1 MPYYICTV
9 DYLLPC
15 ATTIIIEDGVTS
27 IGDYA
32 FYDPY
37 YKCPCLTTVTLG
49 DDIASIGDYAFAWC
63 SELTEIEIPDG
74 VTSIGDRV
82 FYVCSSLTSV
92 TIPDSVTAIGERAFS
107 SSGLTSVAIP
117 NSITSIGVGV
127 FGGCGDL
134 ASVTIPNS
142 VVSIGDSAFS
152 HCSSLTNVTIPDSVT
167 SIGGY
172 AFFYCISLT
181 SVTIPNSVTS
191 VGDGAFEYCSSL
203 TNAVIPDSITSISGY
218 AFYDCS
224 NLTNVAIPDS
234 ITSIGDYA
242 FSGCSSLTNVTIPD
256 SVASIGN
263 YAFLECSSLTSV
275 TIPDSITYIGDSA
288 FWGCSSLTDVYYGG
302 DEAEWNAIDIDEY
315 NECLTSA
322 TIHYNSTSAD
332 VDVNI
337 DPDTDADTDTDEPG
351 QIALAVS
358 AQTVSDAQVSNNASD
373 NNYTIRSSP
382 MYSAI
387 YENDSGALVRVE
399 CAGSA
404 VLVEE
409 WSASG
414 ILLSSQNL
422 TCELPLF
429 GGFYSGENYN
439 FLVFGQN
446 NSQEDDSCEV
456 LRVVKYSKDWERLS
470 ACSVS
475 GANTY
480 IPFDAGS
487 LRMTETNDCLYLHT
501 CHEMYASS
509 DGLHHQANMTFV
521 ISQEDMTVQQ
531 SYYNVMNIAQAGYV
545 SHSFNQFIQT
555 DGTYVY
561 RVDHGD
567 AYPRAV
573 SITKCSASGSIT
585 NVSYTYVLEIQGATG
600 ANATGVSVGG
610 FELSSENCLIV
621 GNSVDQS
628 DSSTYTASGQR
639 NIFLAVTD
647 KSLNDTTF
655 VWLTDYADSDN
666 ITPYT
671 PQLVKLNNS
680 QFLILWEEYDKTT
693 RTISTKMVAVNADG
707 EILDQIET
715 DLRLSDCQPIFTTA
729 NTVCWYVTD
738 GKTVQLYTVNPYQTE
753 IAPEKPSTT
762 TSGDLN
768 GDGEVNASDLTI
780 LARHVGKVETM
791 EDETY
796 LANADVTGDG
806 NVDAS
811 DLTKLAQYVGKI
823 ISSLD

>member
-1 MPYYICTV
+1 MRKVKTALILLLVLCLAVSLAPMALAGTPEQASGTCGDNLTWEWNYPVLTISGTGDMEDYSPTLLYGCLTTSAPWN
-9 DYLLPC
+9 YLLPC

-74 VTSIGDRV
+74 VISIGDRV

-167 SIGGY
+167 SIGGA

-181 SVTIPNSVTS
+181 SITIPNSVTS

-242 FSGCSSLTNVTIPD
+242 FSGCRSLTNVTIPDGVASIGNYAFSGCSSLTNVTIPD
-256 SVASIGN
+256 GV
-263 YAFLECSSLTSV
+263 TS
-275 TIPDSITYIGDSA
+275 IGDSA
-288 FWGCSSLTDVYYGG
+288 FEECSNLTNIIIPSSIISISDWIFYNCSNLTSIRLPNDIIFIGWYAFYGCNSLSDVYYGG
-302 DEAEWNAIDIDEY
+302 SEAEWNAIDIDEY

-322 TIHYNSTSAD
+322 TIHYNSTGAD

-337 DPDTDADTDTDEPG
+337 DPDPDTDADTDTDEPG

-358 AQTVSDAQVSNNASD
+358 AQTVSGAQVSNNASD

-399 CAGSA
+399 CVGSA

-409 WSASG
+409 WSANG

-501 CHEMYASS
+501 CHTMYVSL

-600 ANATGVSVGG
+600 DNATGVSVGG

-693 RTISTKMVAVNADG
+693 RTIST
-707 EILDQIET
+707 
-715 DLRLSDCQPIFTTA
+715 
-729 NTVCWYVTD
+729 
-738 GKTVQLYTVNPYQTE
+738 
-753 IAPEKPSTT
+753 
-762 TSGDLN
+762 
-768 GDGEVNASDLTI
+768 
-780 LARHVGKVETM
+780 
-791 EDETY
+791 
-796 LANADVTGDG
+796 
-806 NVDAS
+806 
-811 DLTKLAQYVGKI
+811 
-823 ISSLD
+823 